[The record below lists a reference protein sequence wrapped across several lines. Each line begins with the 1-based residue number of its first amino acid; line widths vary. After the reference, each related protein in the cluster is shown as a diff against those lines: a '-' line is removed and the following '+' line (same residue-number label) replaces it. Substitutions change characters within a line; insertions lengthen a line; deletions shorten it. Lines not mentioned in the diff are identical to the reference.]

1 MTPAQAPLRK
11 TTTPG
16 VKLWVSF
23 DNKGV
28 FGRGRWQLLDA
39 IQKTGS
45 LQAAADTLGV
55 SYRKAWG
62 DLRKTERAL
71 GVPLLKRHRGG
82 PGGGECSLTEE
93 GRRWWQE
100 YARFEHEVESYV
112 AKAFERWM
120 KRMDQ

>member
-1 MTPAQAPLRK
+1 MNPGQAPLRE

-39 IQKTGS
+39 IQKKGS
-45 LQAAADTLGV
+45 LQAAADALGV

-71 GVPLLKRHRGG
+71 GVPLLERHRGG
-82 PGGGECSLTEE
+82 LGGGECSLTEE
-93 GRRWWQE
+93 GRRWWKE
-100 YARFEHEVESYV
+100 YARFENEVEAYV

-120 KRMDQ
+120 KRMDR